1 MELLGDVLGRVL
13 AGVRAKMDE
22 GKAGEVL
29 SLPGKEA
36 PGGLARGRDRATSRG
51 APSGRTSSRAARRP
65 TVEVYEHM
73 LDHGSGSLKR

>member
-36 PGGLARGRDRATSRG
+36 PGRTARGEVWATNRG

-65 TVEVYEHM
+65 TVEIYEHT
-73 LDHGSGSLKR
+73 LDHGSGRLKR